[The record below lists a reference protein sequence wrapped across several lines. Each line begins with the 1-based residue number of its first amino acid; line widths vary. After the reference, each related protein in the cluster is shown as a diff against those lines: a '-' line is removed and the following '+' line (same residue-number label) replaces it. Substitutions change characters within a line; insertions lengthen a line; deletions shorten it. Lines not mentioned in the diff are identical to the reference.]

1 MTFLLLGL
9 EQGFPHYLWITL
21 FTTTLK
27 RPEIAM
33 GSGPALNWLFFD
45 LQQVIVFKQFKFC

>member
-1 MTFLLLGL
+1 MLKQLDYYLTFSLLDL

-27 RPEIAM
+27 RLEIAM
-33 GSGPALNWLFFD
+33 DSGPALNWLFFN
-45 LQQVIVFKQFKFC
+45 LT